1 MDILGRRHVDTL
13 GTRIAFASF
22 PDFFLEPDQIF
33 RAAVRVQPEG
43 HVELKHKDLI
53 FSYKYLGFT
62 FQNGTCF
69 KLKRGDVSKRDGA
82 SYQPAFF
89 AM

>member
-1 MDILGRRHVDTL
+1 MEIFGRRHVDTL
-13 GTRIAFASF
+13 GTHIAFLIFSG
-22 PDFFLEPDQIF
+22 FLLGAGSNLP
-33 RAAVRVQPEG
+33 AAVRVQPEG

-53 FSYKYLGFT
+53 FSHRYFEFT

-69 KLKRGDVSKRDGA
+69 KLKRGDVSKRNGA